1 MTGRRLDPAALGVF
15 HLRKRCPQT
24 QPGKGRGLAGTLFW
38 DIPSQPRLTEGMLGA
53 QLVSAPRAKGKLG
66 DWLCPIGADRP
77 GRQAALQHRPCS
89 AGQQAQR
96 KPTAPEQRQSLF
108 LGEEARCSPQ
118 TLVSGSITLKVRM
131 QGPKN
136 ITESSRVR

>member
-66 DWLCPIGADRP
+66 DWLCPIEADRP
-77 GRQAALQHRPCS
+77 GRQGSPSAQAVLSRPT
-89 AGQQAQR
+89 G
-96 KPTAPEQRQSLF
+96 T
-108 LGEEARCSPQ
+108 EEAHGPRAKAEPFPGR
-118 TLVSGSITLKVRM
+118 GSTVLTSDTGVRIDYFKSTDAR
-131 QGPKN
+131 P
-136 ITESSRVR
+136 